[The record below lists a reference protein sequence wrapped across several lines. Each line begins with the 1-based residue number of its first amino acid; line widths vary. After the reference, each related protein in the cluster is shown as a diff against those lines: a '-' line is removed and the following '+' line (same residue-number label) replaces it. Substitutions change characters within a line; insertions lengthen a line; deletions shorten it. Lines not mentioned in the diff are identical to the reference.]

1 MSKTSIISSYISRC
15 KKVLEDKDIEEAI
28 ELEDEIV
35 SVYDAE
41 IKELTTGLN
50 NYADLGC
57 PREINCLKNIKLLK
71 AKLENYRSNLKRTPI
86 EKVNAKNT
94 TLNINNSLST
104 SINNEISITL
114 EQTMKNINDIPSNIL
129 TDDEKQELEDKL
141 ASLQLAVNSKNKEKI
156 RTKLLNV
163 LKFVVNKGPETYIAI
178 ADFVI
183 FLTNKVAPL
192 FK

>member
-15 KKVLEDKDIEEAI
+15 KKVLEDKDIEAAI

-71 AKLENYRSNLKRTPI
+71 AKLEHYRSNLKRTPI
-86 EKVNAKNT
+86 GKVNAKNT
-94 TLNINNSLST
+94 TLNINNFSST

-156 RTKLLNV
+156 GTKLLNV

-178 ADFVI
+178 ADFI
-183 FLTNKVAPL
+183 NFLTNKVAPL

>member
-1 MSKTSIISSYISRC
+1 MSKTSIISSYISKC
-15 KKVLEDKDIEEAI
+15 KKVLEDKDIEVAK

-35 SVYDAE
+35 SVYYAE
-41 IKELTTGLN
+41 IKELTTGLD
-50 NYADLGC
+50 NYAGLGY
-57 PREINCLKNIKLLK
+57 PREINFLKDIKLLK
-71 AKLENYRSNLKRTPI
+71 AKLENYRSDLKRTPM
-86 EKVNAKNT
+86 EKASTKNT
-94 TLNINNSLST
+94 TFNINNSSST

-156 RTKLLNV
+156 GTKLLNV
-163 LKFVVNKGPETYIAI
+163 LKFVINKGPETYIAI
-178 ADFVI
+178 ADFI
-183 FLTNKVAPL
+183 NFLTNKVAPL

>member
-1 MSKTSIISSYISRC
+1 MSKTSIISSYISKC
-15 KKVLEDKDIEEAI
+15 KKVLEDKDIEVAK

-35 SVYDAE
+35 SVYYAE
-41 IKELTTGLN
+41 IKELTTGLD
-50 NYADLGC
+50 NYAGLGY
-57 PREINCLKNIKLLK
+57 PREINFLKDIKLLK
-71 AKLENYRSNLKRTPI
+71 AKLENYRSDLKRTPM
-86 EKVNAKNT
+86 EKASTKNT
-94 TLNINNSLST
+94 TFNINNSSST

-156 RTKLLNV
+156 GTKLLNV
-163 LKFVVNKGPETYIAI
+163 LKFVINKGPETYIAI
-178 ADFVI
+178 ADFI
-183 FLTNKVAPL
+183 NFLTSKVAPL

>member
-1 MSKTSIISSYISRC
+1 MSKTSIISSYISKC
-15 KKVLEDKDIEEAI
+15 KKVLEDKDIEAAK

-35 SVYDAE
+35 SVYYAE
-41 IKELTTGLN
+41 IKELTTGLD
-50 NYADLGC
+50 NYTGLGY
-57 PREINCLKNIKLLK
+57 PREINFLKDIKLLK
-71 AKLENYRSNLKRTPI
+71 AKLENYRSDLKRTPM
-86 EKVNAKNT
+86 EKASTKNT
-94 TLNINNSLST
+94 TFNINNSSST

-156 RTKLLNV
+156 GTKLLNV
-163 LKFVVNKGPETYIAI
+163 LKFVINKGPETYIAI
-178 ADFVI
+178 ADFI
-183 FLTNKVAPL
+183 NFLTNKVAPL

>member
-1 MSKTSIISSYISRC
+1 MSKTSIISSYISKC
-15 KKVLEDKDIEEAI
+15 KKVLEDKDIEVAK

-35 SVYDAE
+35 SVYYAE
-41 IKELTTGLN
+41 IKELTTGLD
-50 NYADLGC
+50 NYAGLGY
-57 PREINCLKNIKLLK
+57 PREINFLKDIKLLK
-71 AKLENYRSNLKRTPI
+71 AKLENYRSDLKRTPM
-86 EKVNAKNT
+86 EKASTKNT
-94 TLNINNSLST
+94 TFNINNSSST

-156 RTKLLNV
+156 GTKLLNV
-163 LKFVVNKGPETYIAI
+163 LKFVINKGPETYIAL
-178 ADFVI
+178 ADFI
-183 FLTNKVAPL
+183 NFLTNKVAPL

>member
-1 MSKTSIISSYISRC
+1 MSKTSIISSYISKC
-15 KKVLEDKDIEEAI
+15 KKVLEDKDIEAAK

-35 SVYDAE
+35 SVYYAE
-41 IKELTTGLN
+41 IKELTTGLD
-50 NYADLGC
+50 NYAGLGY
-57 PREINCLKNIKLLK
+57 PREINFLKDIKLLK
-71 AKLENYRSNLKRTPI
+71 AKLENYRSDLKRTPM
-86 EKVNAKNT
+86 EKASTKNT
-94 TLNINNSLST
+94 TFNINNSSST

-156 RTKLLNV
+156 GTKLLNV
-163 LKFVVNKGPETYIAI
+163 LKFVINKGPETYIAI
-178 ADFVI
+178 ADFI
-183 FLTNKVAPL
+183 NFLTNKVAPL